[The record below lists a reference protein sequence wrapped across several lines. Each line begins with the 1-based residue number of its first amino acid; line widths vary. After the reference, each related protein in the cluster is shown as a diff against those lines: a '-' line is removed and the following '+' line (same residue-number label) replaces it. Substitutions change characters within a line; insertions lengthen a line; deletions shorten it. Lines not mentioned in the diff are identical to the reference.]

1 MNVRRAVLGG
11 SIAVAALLAAAPPA
25 LGFGLTPSVQPQT
38 APAGS
43 NSDLQI
49 NIQIQQPAQDLKD
62 LTVHLPP
69 GLVGNPQVA
78 AKCTVEQ
85 LNAAACPTVS
95 DVGDVVNDIQI
106 TDLNGLP
113 IPPIPQSVSGD
124 VFNMVPQPGE
134 PARFGIVLSA
144 TPVPLPGGLL
154 PPIILQSPASLRQSD
169 FGLDTVLTD
178 LPRRA
183 QLSGGLSA
191 GIDITSVGLT
201 LKGLVNT
208 LGFIRL
214 PTSCKEHTVGFDA
227 NSYDGGPASAQ
238 TTFATTDCG
247 ALPFG
252 PGFEATVRPQGTNG
266 LKPELTTVISQTL
279 AEAGLLRAQVIL
291 PSDLGADN
299 AVLNNQCEP
308 AQFEAGACPENTII
322 GSAVAASPLQTES
335 LNGPVALVRPP
346 TPGLPQ
352 VGLDL
357 RGPLALKLLGS
368 FVFTSQGTGVE
379 FNGLPDIPIARFQ
392 LTFFGGDAG
401 LVLAA
406 RSVCD
411 PPPLEFKTDFLAHS
425 GAAVAGTTAAKV
437 AGSCAGADGKR
448 KPKAKVKLGKLGS
461 DEPKLKLTVKAGA
474 ERMRTA
480 RLKLP
485 KKLGFASGKAFKRG
499 AKAKANGKK
508 LKGKKVK
515 HTKRALRLK
524 GKRAKRFVAK
534 VGGGALEAAADV
546 RRRMR
551 FKVKVVDVR
560 GARTTLAVK
569 SK

>member
-1 MNVRRAVLGG
+1 MNVRRVVLGG
-11 SIAVAALLAAAPPA
+11 SIAVAALLTAAPSA
-25 LGFGLTPSVQPQT
+25 LGFGLTPSVQPQS

-43 NSDLQI
+43 NTDLGI
-49 NIQIQQPAQDLKD
+49 DIQIQQPEQDLKD
-62 LTVHLPP
+62 LTIHLPP

-78 AKCTVEQ
+78 AKCTVDQ
-85 LNAAACPTVS
+85 LNADACPAVS
-95 DVGDVVNDIQI
+95 DVGDVVNEV
-106 TDLNGLP
+106 TVYVPPGVGLP
-113 IPPIPQSVSGD
+113 QTVTGD
-124 VFNMVPQPGE
+124 LYNMLPQPGE
-134 PARFGIVLSA
+134 PARFGIVLR
-144 TPVPLPGGLL
+144 PPLPGL

-178 LPRRA
+178 LPRTA
-183 QLSGGLSA
+183 NTPLGPLE
-191 GIDITSVGLT
+191 IDIRSVNLT
-201 LKGLVNT
+201 LNGRVND

-252 PGFEATVRPQGTNG
+252 PGFEATLRPQGTNG

-291 PSDLGADN
+291 PSELGADN
-299 AVLNNQCEP
+299 AALNNQCEP

-322 GSAVAASPLQTES
+322 GSAVAQSPLQSES
-335 LNGPVALVRPP
+335 LSGPVALVRPP
-346 TPGLPQ
+346 APGLPQ

-368 FVFTSQGTGVE
+368 FVFTSLGTGVE
-379 FNGLPDIPIARFQ
+379 FNGLPDIPISRFQ

-425 GAAVAGTTAAKV
+425 GAAVAGATAAKV

-448 KPKAKVKLGKLGS
+448 KPKAKVKLSKLGS

-480 RLKLP
+480 RLKMP

-499 AKAKANGKK
+499 VKAKANGKK

-515 HTKRALRLK
+515 HTKRALKLK

-534 VGGGALEAAADV
+534 VAGGALKAADEA

-560 GARTTLAVK
+560 GARTSLAVK